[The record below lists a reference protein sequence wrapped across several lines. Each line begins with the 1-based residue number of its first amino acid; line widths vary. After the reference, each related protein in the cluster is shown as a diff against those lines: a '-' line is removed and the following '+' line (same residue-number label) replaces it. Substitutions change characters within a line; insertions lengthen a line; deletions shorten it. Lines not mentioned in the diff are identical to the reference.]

1 MTETKQMLNE
11 RKAIT
16 PLWIVAL
23 FVSLTEVVLGV
34 AVTQTQGGI
43 QVSLTVFVIAF
54 PILIA
59 GMFFKILWVKP
70 YVFYPPTEFGTQTNV
85 TDYVQAM
92 QGKAAPENQMQNIQD
107 AIRSAITSENVIS
120 QLSKAASSQN
130 TENVERKVEQILN
143 SASDSAVKKIQEVGF
158 ITINTTPLL
167 KSKGTIWHEP
177 YDPNEPVSAF
187 TDILYFKMR
196 PEIPPFTYG
205 SKWIIKDQETGKV
218 FTDLGGN
225 YPNDKRPLSEAG
237 IRAGMKLQIIAPQ
250 DKIDET

>member
-54 PILIA
+54 PVLIA
-59 GMFFKILWVKP
+59 GMFFTILWVKP

-92 QGKAAPENQMQNIQD
+92 QGKAALENQMQNIQD
-107 AIRSAITSENVIS
+107 AIRGAITSENVIS
-120 QLSKAASSQN
+120 QL
-130 TENVERKVEQILN
+130 
-143 SASDSAVKKIQEVGF
+143 
-158 ITINTTPLL
+158 
-167 KSKGTIWHEP
+167 
-177 YDPNEPVSAF
+177 
-187 TDILYFKMR
+187 
-196 PEIPPFTYG
+196 
-205 SKWIIKDQETGKV
+205 
-218 FTDLGGN
+218 
-225 YPNDKRPLSEAG
+225 
-237 IRAGMKLQIIAPQ
+237 
-250 DKIDET
+250 